1 MKNNQQQEVDTKW
14 NKLEFKVVF
23 PEQLPLNI
31 NDSLNGLHLEKLA
44 LNQFP
49 LCQIF
54 YKLLTH
60 LTLYEP
66 AEVIGI
72 DGY

>member
-1 MKNNQQQEVDTKW
+1 VKNNQKQKVDTKW

-31 NDSLNGLHLEKLA
+31 DDSLNGLHLEKLA
-44 LNQFP
+44 LNQFSFS
-49 LCQIF
+49 QIF

-60 LTLYEP
+60 LTLNEP

-72 DGY
+72 YGY